1 MTDPNTTVIEGRRT
15 DTGRRVRLAAS
26 GGIIASMEETESSG
40 TEASGPDELWIAPGF
55 VDLQING
62 YGGEDINL
70 TGADMHRR
78 VETVKRLVRLVLASG
93 TTSFCPT
100 VITASFEQMRDCMT
114 AIRLACEQDELTA
127 SAVVGIHMEGPYIS
141 GENGPRGAHPAEHVR
156 DPDWDEFNAWLEASG
171 GRIRLVTLAPER
183 QGTTEFIRKLTEAGI
198 VASIGHTAADHE
210 HIAAAAEAGARMST
224 HLGNGAHPQLPRHPH
239 YIWSQLAEDRLAASV
254 ICDGHHLHPSVVNV
268 MHKVKGDALLL
279 VSDAVH
285 LAGLPPGIYRTHVG
299 GQVELQPSG
308 RLHMVENPNLLA
320 GAAVSLADCVGR
332 FAQMTGSPLAT
343 AVAMATDRPARLLGC
358 TGIGT
363 LEIGQA
369 ADAVTFRWNAEAGKL
384 DVQAVYKRGQ
394 LVGPERHGDS
404 ASDTRA

>member
-1 MTDPNTTVIEGRRT
+1 MTDPDTTVIEGRRA
-15 DTGRRVRLAAS
+15 DTGRRIRLVAS
-26 GGIIASMEETESSG
+26 GGVVASIEETESPVQAPAGS
-40 TEASGPDELWIAPGF
+40 DELWIAPGF

-62 YGGEDINL
+62 YGGEDLNL

-78 VETVKRLVRLVLASG
+78 VETVKRLVRAVLASG

-100 VITASFEQMRDCMT
+100 VITASFEQMKDCMT
-114 AIRLACEQDELTA
+114 AVRLACEQDELTA
-127 SAVVGIHMEGPYIS
+127 SAVAGIHMEGPYIS
-141 GENGPRGAHPAEHVR
+141 VDNGPRGAHPAEHVR
-156 DPDWDEFNAWLEASG
+156 DPDWAEFNVWQEASG

-183 QGTTEFIRKLTEAGI
+183 PGAVEFIRKLTEAGVI
-198 VASIGHTAADHE
+198 ASIGHTAADHG

-254 ICDGHHLHPSVVNV
+254 ICDGHHLHSSVVNV
-268 MHKVKGDALLL
+268 MHKVKGEALLL

-285 LAGLPPGIYRTHVG
+285 LAGLPPGTYRTHVG
-299 GQVELQPSG
+299 GEVELLPSG

-343 AVAMATDRPARLLGC
+343 AVAMATDRPASLLGC
-358 TGIGT
+358 AGIGT
-363 LEIGQA
+363 LKVGQA
-369 ADAVTFRWNAEAGKL
+369 ADAVAFRWDAEAGKL
-384 DVQAVYKRGQ
+384 DVQAVYKRGR
-394 LVGPERHGDS
+394 LVGPERQGEIVPR
-404 ASDTRA
+404 T